1 MESEERQRKNTG
13 MFWVLWLGI
22 CQFWRGI
29 GHEGERRINLER
41 SKVRKESGGLWMTSY
56 VF

>member
-1 MESEERQRKNTG
+1 MESEERQKRNIG
-13 MFWVLWLGI
+13 MLWVLLLGI

-29 GHEGERRINLER
+29 GHEGERRINLGR
-41 SKVRKESGGLWMTSY
+41 SKLRKESGGVWKTSC

>member
-1 MESEERQRKNTG
+1 MESEERQRRNTG
-13 MFWVLWLGI
+13 ISWVLLFGI

-29 GHEGERRINLER
+29 GHEGQRRINLER
-41 SKVRKESGGLWMTSY
+41 SKLRKESGRLWMNS